1 MYVRRKIDDRIRART
16 QAKARHTMRGRGAF
30 TIVELIGTVILLGV
44 VFTCSISVLIAVARE
59 RKSTEQRQHALQYAN
74 NVLEHA
80 TTLPLDGLTAGKQQI
95 PAASPELLVVL
106 PELDQTLELSE
117 PAADGARQFAVSIRW
132 KNQQGR
138 LVAPVHLV
146 TWVYPPAEVQP

>member
-1 MYVRRKIDDRIRART
+1 MYVRRKIDDRSRT
-16 QAKARHTMRGRGAF
+16 RTSAKPRSVVLGRRAF

-74 NVLEHA
+74 NVLERA
-80 TTLPLDGLTAGKQQI
+80 TALSLDGLTAGKQQI
-95 PAASPELLVVL
+95 PAASSELLLML

-138 LVAPVHLV
+138 LVAPVQLV
-146 TWVYPPAEVQP
+146 TWVYPHGEVQP

>member
-1 MYVRRKIDDRIRART
+1 MYVRRKIDDRCRTRTRANP
-16 QAKARHTMRGRGAF
+16 RHTVRGRRAF

-80 TTLPLDGLTAGKQQI
+80 TTLPLDGLTSGRQEI
-95 PAASPELLVVL
+95 PAASSELLVML

-117 PAADGARQFAVSIRW
+117 PAADGGRQFAVSIRW

-138 LVAPVHLV
+138 LVAPVQLV
-146 TWVYPPAEVQP
+146 TWVYPRGEVQP

>member
-1 MYVRRKIDDRIRART
+1 MYVRRKIDDRVRAQP
-16 QAKARHTMRGRGAF
+16 QAKPRHTVRGRLAF
-30 TIVELIGTVILLGV
+30 TIVELIGTLILLGV

-80 TTLPLDGLTAGKQQI
+80 TTLSLEGLTSGRQQI
-95 PAASPELLVVL
+95 PAASPELLVML

-117 PAADGARQFAVSIRW
+117 PAADGARQFAVSLRW

-138 LVAPVHLV
+138 LVTPVHLV
-146 TWVYPPAEVQP
+146 TWVYPKAEMQP